1 MIVAAAVCPHPPL
14 LLRELTGAQDVAA
27 PLREACHGALAEL
40 TRAAPDRV
48 VVVGGAGTTATHTE
62 APVPARAYGGHG
74 PRVVQDGALP
84 LSLGVARR
92 LLDEAGCTL
101 PMELRSVAYDAGDTE
116 IAALAGE
123 ITKRQERVGLLIM
136 GDGSARRSAKAPG
149 HLDERAFAFD
159 DTVHRALA
167 EGDTGTLA
175 GLDPLLA
182 EELMVAG
189 RAAWQVMAAA
199 VDLEGSTVRAEV
211 RYADDPFGVLY
222 LVGVWTCVSS

>member
-40 TRAAPDRV
+40 TGAAPDRV
-48 VVVGGAGTTATHTE
+48 VVVGGAGATAEHTD
-62 APVPARAYGGHG
+62 APVPVHAHGGHG
-74 PRVVQDGALP
+74 DRTAPQEALP

-92 LLDEAGCTL
+92 LLDESGCTL
-101 PMELRSVAYDAGDTE
+101 PVELRSVAHDAREAE
-116 IAALAGE
+116 IAALAGG
-123 ITKRQERVGLLIM
+123 IAGRRERVGLLVM

-159 DTVHRALA
+159 DTVHRALS
-167 EGDTGTLA
+167 EGDTGALA
-175 GLDPLLA
+175 GLDPDLA
-182 EELMVAG
+182 TELMVAG

-199 VDLEGSTVRAEV
+199 VDLEGVAVRAGV
-211 RYADDPFGVLY
+211 RYSDDPFGVQY
-222 LVGVWTCVSS
+222 LVGVWTCGS

>member
-1 MIVAAAVCPHPPL
+1 MIVAAAMCPHPPL
-14 LLRELTGAQDVAA
+14 LLRELTGGQDVAA

-40 TRAAPDRV
+40 TAAAPERLI
-48 VVVGGAGTTATHTE
+48 VVGGAETTAEHTE

-74 PRVVQDGALP
+74 PRVGKDQALP

-101 PMELRSVAYDAGDTE
+101 PVELRSIARDADGTE
-116 IAALAGE
+116 IAALAGQ
-123 ITKRQERVGLLIM
+123 IAGRQERVGLLIM

-159 DTVHRALA
+159 ETVHRALS
-167 EGDTGTLA
+167 EGDTGALA
-175 GLDPLLA
+175 ALDPALA

-199 VDLEGSTVRAEV
+199 VDLEGSTVRARI

-222 LVGVWTCVSS
+222 LVGVWTCGS

>member
-1 MIVAAAVCPHPPL
+1 MIVGTAVCPHPPL
-14 LLRELTGAQDVAA
+14 LLRELTGTQDVAA
-27 PLREACHGALAEL
+27 PLREACHGALAHL
-40 TRAAPDRV
+40 TEAAPDRV
-48 VVVGGAGTTATHTE
+48 VVVGGAGTTAEHTD
-62 APVPARAYGGHG
+62 APVPVRAHGGHG
-74 PRVVQDGALP
+74 GRVRPDEALP

-92 LLDEAGCTL
+92 LLDETGCAL
-101 PMELRSVAYDAGDTE
+101 PVELRSVAHDAGEAE
-116 IAALAGE
+116 IAALAGQ
-123 ITKRQERVGLLIM
+123 IAGRQERVGLLIM

-167 EGDTGTLA
+167 EGDTGALA
-175 GLDPLLA
+175 GLDPALA

-199 VDLEGSTVRAEV
+199 VDLEGAAVRTEV
-211 RYADDPFGVLY
+211 RYADDPFGVQY

>member
-40 TRAAPDRV
+40 AVAAPERV
-48 VVVGGAGTTATHTE
+48 VVVGGAGSTAEHTD
-62 APVPARAYGGHG
+62 APVPARAHGGHG
-74 PRVVQDGALP
+74 PRVAQGGALP

-92 LLDEAGCTL
+92 LLEETGSAL
-101 PMELRSVAYDAGDTE
+101 PVELRSVAHDAGDAE
-116 IAALAGE
+116 IAALAGG
-123 ITKRQERVGLLIM
+123 IAGRRERVGLLIM

-149 HLDERAFAFD
+149 HLDERVFAFD
-159 DTVHRALA
+159 ETVHRALS
-167 EGDTGTLA
+167 EGDTGALA
-175 GLDPLLA
+175 GLDSVLA
-182 EELMVAG
+182 AELMAAG

-199 VDLEGSTVRAEV
+199 VDLEGSAVRAEL

-222 LVGVWTCVSS
+222 LVGVWTCGS

>member
-14 LLRELTGAQDVAA
+14 LLRELTGGRDVAA

-40 TRAAPDRV
+40 TGAAPDRV
-48 VVVGGAGTTATHTE
+48 VVVGGAETTATHTD

-74 PRVVQDGALP
+74 PRAAPDQALP

-92 LLDEAGCTL
+92 LLDETGCTL
-101 PMELRSVAYDAGDTE
+101 PVELRSIAHDAGDTE

-123 ITKRQERVGLLIM
+123 LAGRQERVGLLIM
-136 GDGSARRSAKAPG
+136 GDSSARRSAKAPG

-159 DTVHRALA
+159 DTVRRALS
-167 EGDTGTLA
+167 EGDTGALA
-175 GLDPLLA
+175 ALEPALA

-199 VDLEGSTVRAEV
+199 VDREGSTVRAEV

-222 LVGVWTCVSS
+222 LVGVWTCGS

>member
-1 MIVAAAVCPHPPL
+1 MIVGAAVCPHPPL
-14 LLRELTGAQDVAA
+14 LLRELTGGQDVAA

-40 TRAAPDRV
+40 TKTAPDRV
-48 VVVGGAGTTATHTE
+48 IVVGGAETTAEHTDE
-62 APVPARAYGGHG
+62 PVPVRAYGGHG
-74 PRVVQDGALP
+74 IRVAQAEALP

-101 PMELRSVAYDAGDTE
+101 PVELRSVAHDADEAE
-116 IAALAGE
+116 IAALADE
-123 ITKRQERVGLLIM
+123 IAGRRKRVGLLVM

-159 DTVHRALA
+159 DTVHRALS
-167 EGDTGTLA
+167 EGDTGALA
-175 GLDPLLA
+175 ALDPALA

-199 VDLEGSTVRAEV
+199 VDLEGGPVRAEI
-211 RYADDPFGVLY
+211 RHADDPFGVQY
-222 LVGVWTCVSS
+222 LVGVWTCES